1 MEAATGIVSGASVG
15 SNASAEQ
22 AYSDQ
27 AVSVLRQG
35 IQDNPTSLLLVF
47 TLAEYLE
54 TRKTKD
60 FKEISDLFEE
70 LLQGLEST
78 HEKRN
83 AYYDSSKTEL
93 QEYLVQHTVIADIEG
108 EDEGERRERE
118 RSSARDQIVEVY
130 ARVEK
135 PRIKELAG
143 LCRAYSLV
151 WIVYMRLTRRSQS
164 IRAARLLFSRARKSN
179 LITSHV
185 FIASALME
193 YYVNKDPVVAG
204 KIFEVGLKTFPL
216 GGGGNASASGGT
228 ITKEE
233 EEVVAAA
240 GLNQDG
246 EEDGGVGYILT
257 YIDFLICLND
267 DNSKFRSVRVIDRLL
282 LSCLPLYMYGLDTRA
297 LFERALSS
305 LPASKSRPLWD
316 KYIDYETQYGDL
328 TNLHGLE
335 KRYASL
341 FPPRPVNSLESAEKV
356 ASKWTYFDIDYIAT
370 AELGITQLRRAGE
383 RLPAPAVA
391 SSAPV
396 GQLAKLRASQ
406 GNQDSH
412 HHYTEKSK
420 LAPMLSGI
428 NVDKYPKPDC
438 ARWSPY
444 KPEPGNAKV
453 CQVVEKSASTNG
465 SKDDDIMGTK
475 TTVPSNGPA
484 SGSGKSDQHHG
495 HQPGSTILVPEQ
507 IADFM
512 ARLPRKESYTGIA
525 IRTIL
530 SLWFNIARPV
540 YHFQVLH

>member
-1 MEAATGIVSGASVG
+1 MEAATGIISGASVG

-83 AYYDSSKTEL
+83 TYYDSAKTEL

-135 PRIKELAG
+135 PRIKELTG

-164 IRAARLLFSRARKSN
+164 IRAARLLFSRARKSS

-216 GGGGNASASGGT
+216 GGGGNASASGGA

-267 DNSKFRSVRVIDRLL
+267 DNSKFQIARVLDRIL
-282 LSCLPLYMYGLDTRA
+282 LSFSPL
-297 LFERALSS
+297 
-305 LPASKSRPLWD
+305 
-316 KYIDYETQYGDL
+316 
-328 TNLHGLE
+328 
-335 KRYASL
+335 
-341 FPPRPVNSLESAEKV
+341 
-356 ASKWTYFDIDYIAT
+356 
-370 AELGITQLRRAGE
+370 
-383 RLPAPAVA
+383 
-391 SSAPV
+391 
-396 GQLAKLRASQ
+396 
-406 GNQDSH
+406 
-412 HHYTEKSK
+412 
-420 LAPMLSGI
+420 
-428 NVDKYPKPDC
+428 
-438 ARWSPY
+438 
-444 KPEPGNAKV
+444 
-453 CQVVEKSASTNG
+453 
-465 SKDDDIMGTK
+465 
-475 TTVPSNGPA
+475 
-484 SGSGKSDQHHG
+484 
-495 HQPGSTILVPEQ
+495 
-507 IADFM
+507 
-512 ARLPRKESYTGIA
+512 
-525 IRTIL
+525 
-530 SLWFNIARPV
+530 
-540 YHFQVLH
+540 